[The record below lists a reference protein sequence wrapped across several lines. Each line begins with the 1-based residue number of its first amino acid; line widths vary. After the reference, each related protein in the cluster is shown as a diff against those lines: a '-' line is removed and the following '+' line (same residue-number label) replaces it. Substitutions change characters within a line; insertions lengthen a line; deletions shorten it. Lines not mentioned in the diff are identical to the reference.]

1 MRRLASAAGFALAL
15 SLVPAAG
22 FAQPRITAPVTDLAD
37 AIPAE
42 QEQQVAQKLAN
53 HRAASGVAVA
63 VLVVRS
69 TAPLALED
77 YSMRVATAWR
87 QDLLGATSAVLYVLA
102 VNDRRHRLEVND
114 VARVR
119 LPDDRSRAVLD
130 AARPA
135 LRASD
140 WGTAVRVV
148 MDGVLT
154 ALAAPSAPAPT
165 VVEAPAPDPAP
176 TPAPTLAAPR
186 PAAPAAHV
194 PEPTGGEKAFF
205 SFLCVST
212 VLLIAGIIGA
222 VIVSVMRRVNRAVQ
236 SFSGT
241 TYGRVGPSHFHGA
254 DNYAH
259 DSSWFASGHDSSS
272 SSFSS
277 SDSSSSSFS
286 SSDSSSSGSGGDFS
300 GGGASSDW

>member
-1 MRRLASAAGFALAL
+1 VKHLASAAGFALAL
-15 SLVPAAG
+15 SLLPAAG
-22 FAQPRITAPVTDLAD
+22 LAQPRIAAPVTDLAD
-37 AIPAE
+37 AIPAD
-42 QEQQVAQKLAN
+42 QEQQLAQKLAN

-102 VNDRRHRLEVND
+102 VDDRRHRLEVND

-119 LPDDRSRAVLD
+119 LPDERSRAALD

-135 LRASD
+135 LRTND
-140 WGTAVRVV
+140 WGGAVRVV

-154 ALAAPSAPAPT
+154 ALAAPSAPSPT
-165 VVEAPAPDPAP
+165 LVEAPAPDPTSAP
-176 TPAPTLAAPR
+176 VAAPPR

-205 SFLCVST
+205 AFLCVAT

-222 VIVSVMRRVNRAVQ
+222 VIVSVVRRVNRAVQ

-241 TYGRVGPSHFHGA
+241 TYGRVGPSHFQGA
-254 DNYAH
+254 DTYAH

-272 SSFSS
+272 SFSS
-277 SDSSSSSFS
+277 SDSTSSFS